1 MRLNTLLRL
10 VFCSLIA
17 TAQDPYDSD
26 LVLSHLL
33 NQMEALENKC
43 KDRVLFD
50 AMWRELNIKVETDTK
65 KTISSFHLCQ
75 IYHQLQASIFQ
86 EADFFHFHLGSLC
99 NSCDVSFY
107 EFVAVWCGKCCIGNG
122 E

>member
-1 MRLNTLLRL
+1 MDIWWSIYALN
-10 VFCSLIA
+10 FFSFSA

-26 LVLSHLL
+26 QVLSHLL

-65 KTISSFHLCQ
+65 KTIS
-75 IYHQLQASIFQ
+75 IGKSIF
-86 EADFFHFHLGSLC
+86 
-99 NSCDVSFY
+99 
-107 EFVAVWCGKCCIGNG
+107 
-122 E
+122 